1 MNKIKEICGTALKA
15 IFIIHFSL
23 FTFQLIQAQPAQ
35 RRNQAQ
41 NGSARKSATTL
52 TTRAQISYPATMQM
66 HEDVVWRRDIYRELD
81 LTQGSNSGMYYPI
94 EPVGS
99 QMNLFTYLFKLV
111 LSGQV
116 KAYKYNIDGN
126 ESFEPDNQLKPLS
139 LLDDYNIYYERK
151 DGKLHL
157 DNSDIPSREVK
168 GYYIKESSYFD
179 QNSAT
184 FHTKVIALC
193 PIMFREDDFG
203 DGTARYPL
211 FWVKYDDIAPFLT
224 KQTIMTSD
232 INNAATMSMDD
243 YFVKNMYRGKIYKT
257 NNMLGQTLAQY
268 CPTDSAMAKEQQRIE
283 AELKAFEEN
292 IWGDKARKDSLDSI
306 AKVEAAQPKVKK
318 SRANRR
324 AGNSNEVSASANGN
338 DSKAATASR
347 KRSRTASPSSS
358 GSARV
363 SVRRQRH

>member
-1 MNKIKEICGTALKA
+1 MFLIGMLILHSSF
-15 IFIIHFSL
+15 FILHSD
-23 FTFQLIQAQPAQ
+23 AQPAQ
-35 RRNQAQ
+35 HRNQPATKTP
-41 NGSARKSATTL
+41 GKSTTAL
-52 TTRAQISYPATMQM
+52 TTRAQISYPATMKM
-66 HEDVVWRRDIYRELD
+66 SEDVVWRRDIYRELD
-81 LTQGSNSGMYYPI
+81 LTQGANAGMYYPV

-111 LSGQV
+111 LSGQI

-151 DGKLHL
+151 DGRLKL

-168 GYYIKESSYFD
+168 GYYIKETSYYD

-184 FHTKVIALC
+184 FHTKVLALC
-193 PIMFREDDFG
+193 PIMFRDDDFG
-203 DGTARYPL
+203 DGVARYPL
-211 FWVKYDDIAPFLT
+211 FWVRYDDIAPFLT

-243 YFVKNMYRGKIYKT
+243 YFVKNMYSGKIYKT

-268 CPTDSAMAKEQQRIE
+268 CPTDSAMAKEQKRIE

-292 IWGDKARKDSLDSI
+292 IWGDKMRKDSLDSI
-306 AKVEAAQPKVKK
+306 AKVEASQPKTKK
-318 SRANRR
+318 SRLNRR
-324 AGNSNEVSASANGN
+324 ANGGAEVTATAAGN
-338 DSKAATASR
+338 DGGVAATERKSATATR
-347 KRSRTASPSSS
+347 KRTRSTTSGGS
-358 GSARV
+358 GSL

>member
-1 MNKIKEICGTALKA
+1 MNKIKEICGTALKV

-66 HEDVVWRRDIYRELD
+66 KEDVVWRRDIYREID
-81 LTQGSNSGMYYPI
+81 LTVGSNSGMYYPI
-94 EPVGS
+94 EPVGT

-111 LSGQV
+111 LQGQI

-139 LLDDYNIYYERK
+139 LLDDYHIYYERK
-151 DGKLHL
+151 DGRLHL

-168 GYYIKESSYFD
+168 AYYIKESSYFD

-193 PIMFREDDFG
+193 PIMLRDDDFG
-203 DGTARYPL
+203 DGVARYPL

-268 CPTDSAMAKEQQRIE
+268 CPTDSAMAKEQKRIE

-306 AKVEAAQPKVKK
+306 AKVEAANPKAKK

-324 AGNSNEVSASANGN
+324 SGGNSDTTVSKKPARSSASSGG
-338 DSKAATASR
+338 AS
-347 KRSRTASPSSS
+347 SA
-358 GSARV
+358 ARV